1 MSGSFDGKVAVV
13 TGGTQGVGLATARLV
28 AERGA
33 AGVVICGRNEQRG
46 AEAAEELRRLGAE
59 PLFVRADLSL
69 PGDCFAVIDRA
80 DEVFGR
86 IDTLLNCCGSTKRGT
101 VETTTPD
108 LWEYLF
114 AVNVRAPFFLI
125 QRSLPVMRRGGRGG
139 TIVNIGSIAAYGG
152 QPYIVAYSAA
162 KAALLVLTK
171 NLANAL
177 RWERI
182 RVNALNIGW
191 TATPTEHEVQ
201 TTFHNLGEDWLATV
215 SANQPFG
222 RLLSPEDVARAMAFL
237 ASDESS
243 LMTGSIVDFDQTV
256 VGTADDNPIGK
267 I

>member
-28 AERGA
+28 VRRGA
-33 AGVVICGRNEQRG
+33 AGVVICGRDERKGN
-46 AEAAEELRRLGAE
+46 EAAAELRRLGAE
-59 PLFVRADLSL
+59 SLFVRADLSVAE
-69 PGDCFAVIDRA
+69 DCLAVIDRA
-80 DEVFGR
+80 EAAFGR

-125 QRSLPVMRRGGRGG
+125 QRSLPIMRRGGRGG
-139 TIVNIGSIAAYGG
+139 TIVNIGSIAAHGG
-152 QPYIVAYSAA
+152 QPYIVAYCAA

-177 RWERI
+177 RWDRI

-191 TATPTEHEVQ
+191 TATPTEHELQ
-201 TTFHNLGEDWLATV
+201 TTFHGLGEDWLEKV

-222 RLLSPEDVARAMAFL
+222 RLLSPEDAARAMAFL
-237 ASDESS
+237 ASDESA

-256 VGTADDNPIGK
+256 IGTADDNPVDRA
-267 I
+267 